1 MLRLDARLD
10 ALRTTQ
16 CAIDKSTAILKDVD
30 NLKSNTST
38 LSSELTCLNDVY
50 NLLTKESLELVDLMN
65 TDPPGMD
72 YNPKVSALRITY
84 SPLGIALDSYARAQ
98 RTQCNER

>member
-1 MLRLDARLD
+1 MLQLSARLD

-16 CAIDKSTAILKDVD
+16 CAIDKSAAILKDVD
-30 NLKSNTST
+30 NLKSNTSA

-65 TDPPGMD
+65 ADPPGMD
-72 YNPKVSALRITY
+72 YNLKVSALRITY
-84 SPLGIALDSYARAQ
+84 SPLGVALDSFARA
-98 RTQCNER
+98 